1 MAKGK
6 NNYQPRLLI
15 KYNEVVQKYLA
26 DRLGIKN
33 KMRIPKIEKIV
44 LNMGIGDAK
53 EHKNWLTSGV
63 EELTTIAG
71 QKAVVTISKKA
82 ISNFKI
88 REGDPVGIRVTLR
101 SEKMYE
107 FVDRF
112 ISAASPRIRD
122 FRGFSTKGFD
132 GRGNY
137 NFGVNEQIIFPE
149 IDYDKINNIK
159 GMNISIVTTG
169 KTDEEAYELLIAMGF
184 PIRQKKKKIEE
195 AAEDLV
201 EGIENTPAEMQ
212 DEDKADETPIDEVE
226 VALDVEDNKEEISEE
241 EETPEKKPVEVD
253 KEEVKIGEK
262 SVSEDSVEG
271 IEDTSAKM
279 QDEDKADE
287 TLIDEVEMASD
298 VGDNKEEISEEEEPP
313 EKKPVEAD
321 KEEVKT
327 GEESISDETVEG
339 IENTPAELQ
348 DEDKADESPIDEVE
362 MVADV
367 GDNKEETSKEKEET
381 PEKGSNV

>member
-71 QKAVVTISKKA
+71 QKAVVTNSKKA

-101 SEKMYE
+101 SKKMYE

-112 ISAASPRIRD
+112 ISVASPRIRD

-149 IDYDKINNIK
+149 IDYDKIKNIK

-184 PIRQKKKKIEE
+184 PIRQKIEE
-195 AAEDLV
+195 GAEDLV
-201 EGIENTPAEMQ
+201 EEIENTPAEMQ
-212 DEDKADETPIDEVE
+212 DEDKTDETPIDEVE

-241 EETPEKKPVEVD
+241 EETPEKKPVEAN
-253 KEEVKIGEK
+253 KEEVKTNEE
-262 SVSEDSVEG
+262 SVSEDSVEE
-271 IEDTSAKM
+271 IENTPAEM
-279 QDEDKADE
+279 QDEDKTDE
-287 TLIDEVEMASD
+287 TPIDEVEVASD
-298 VGDNKEEISEEEEPP
+298 VEDNKEEISEEEE
-313 EKKPVEAD
+313 
-321 KEEVKT
+321 
-327 GEESISDETVEG
+327 
-339 IENTPAELQ
+339 
-348 DEDKADESPIDEVE
+348 
-362 MVADV
+362 
-367 GDNKEETSKEKEET
+367 ET